1 MPQIDIR
8 NLNNEKVGTME
19 LSERLFGAA
28 VNKSLL
34 HETVVMQRA
43 AMRQG
48 TASTK
53 TRGEVSG
60 GGKKPWRQK
69 GTGRAR
75 AGSNR
80 SPIWR
85 GGAIIFG
92 PRPRDYGYGFPK
104 KKYRA
109 ALQGALS
116 AKFAAGEVL
125 VLDRLDGGTP
135 KTGELADRFKALGLT
150 RRVLVVV
157 DGSEETFERAARN
170 LPQVELITVP
180 RLNVYDV
187 LAHRH
192 LVIPKTVIERMQE
205 VWA

>member
-8 NLNNEKVGTME
+8 NLDNEKVGTIE
-19 LSERLFGAA
+19 LSERLFGAP

-53 TRGEVSG
+53 TRGEVRG

-75 AGSNR
+75 AGSSR

-116 AKFAAGEVL
+116 AKFAAGEVV
-125 VLDRLDGGTP
+125 VLDRLDAGP
-135 KTGELADRFKALGLT
+135 AKTNALADRLKALGLT

-157 DGSEETFERAARN
+157 DGSEETFERAVRN
-170 LPQVELITVP
+170 LPQIELITVP

-192 LVIPKTVIERMQE
+192 LVIPKAVIERMQE